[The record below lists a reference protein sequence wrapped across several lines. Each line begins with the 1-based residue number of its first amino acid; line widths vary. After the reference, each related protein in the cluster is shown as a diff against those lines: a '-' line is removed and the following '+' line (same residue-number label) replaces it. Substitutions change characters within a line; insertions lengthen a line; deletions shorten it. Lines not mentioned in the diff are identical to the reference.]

1 MDDIRAVMDAVGSEK
16 AALLGFSDGGSM
28 SCLFAATFPQKVHAL
43 ILFGAFAKAFST
55 PDYPHMPTRDERMGR
70 MQMWAENWGQ
80 GFCLKS
86 LAPEMFED
94 EAMRNLYGRWERLSG
109 TPNSM
114 RKYFDVV
121 IDTDVRPVLGSIT
134 VPTLVLHRRDDMQIP
149 FAAGQ
154 HLADAIDG
162 ARLVDL
168 GNGGHVHWNR
178 DRERFAGEI
187 QEFLTGMRTTRSV
200 SERVLLTVMFTDIV
214 DSTAKLTEIGDGEWR
229 ATLDRHDAIA
239 ARLVEAHRGRIVKS
253 TGDGVLATF
262 DGPGRAIQCSI
273 ALTEQVR
280 ALGIEIRAGL
290 HTGEVELRGE
300 DISGVAVNLA
310 ARIMAEAGPG
320 EVLSSRIV
328 SDLVAGAALC
338 EFTDR
343 GNFALKGFPG
353 EWPLLGVEA

>member
-1 MDDIRAVMDAVGSEK
+1 MDSTLPTTQYAESDELSIAYQVMGEGEMDLILMPALLAHVEYSHALPGYTDLLGRLSSFARVITFDKRGQGLSDRISTAPSLEERMDDIRTVMDAVGSEK

-154 HLADAIDG
+154 HLADAIEG

-168 GNGGHVHWNR
+168 GNGGHLHWNG
-178 DRERFAGEI
+178 DRERFAGEHRH
-187 QEFLTGMRTTRSV
+187 ERRS
-200 SERVLLTVMFTDIV
+200 
-214 DSTAKLTEIGDGEWR
+214 GG
-229 ATLDRHDAIA
+229 
-239 ARLVEAHRGRIVKS
+239 G
-253 TGDGVLATF
+253 G
-262 DGPGRAIQCSI
+262 
-273 ALTEQVR
+273 
-280 ALGIEIRAGL
+280 
-290 HTGEVELRGE
+290 
-300 DISGVAVNLA
+300 
-310 ARIMAEAGPG
+310 
-320 EVLSSRIV
+320 
-328 SDLVAGAALC
+328 
-338 EFTDR
+338 
-343 GNFALKGFPG
+343 
-353 EWPLLGVEA
+353 